1 MDLLNQIRGSL
12 EEENKKILNHKYIKD
27 AEEGKLNL
35 DKIKAFV
42 INQNYIVQYDKR
54 SLALMLSKSKNEDE
68 FKFFNTILEG
78 DKRAYEEL
86 MKLKE
91 ELNIKDLNR
100 VNPKAL
106 SYTHF
111 LSFIANYKSPGVQSI
126 CLIVNLPVWS
136 ENCKRLLE
144 AFKRKYNLKN
154 LGFFEIF
161 SKSFKDLEI
170 LALNIAEKY
179 LEDKEDM
186 LLCSKLIQA
195 YELLFWDSIYEI

>member
-1 MDLLNQIRGSL
+1 M
-12 EEENKKILNHKYIKD
+12 NK
-27 AEEGKLNL
+27 
-35 DKIKAFV
+35 
-42 INQNYIVQYDKR
+42 
-54 SLALMLSKSKNEDE
+54 
-68 FKFFNTILEG
+68 
-78 DKRAYEEL
+78 
-86 MKLKE
+86 
-91 ELNIKDLNR
+91 
-100 VNPKAL
+100 VNPKAI

-111 LSFIANYKSPGVQSI
+111 LSFLANYKSAGVQSI

-144 AFKRKYNLKN
+144 AFKRNYKLKN

-161 SKSFKDLEI
+161 SKPFKDLEN

-195 YELLFWDSIYEI
+195 YELLFWDSLNEV